1 VAKAASRC
9 YEVICLVS
17 FVFWGVGESWLLWGA
32 SAARFPGRQVV
43 IFVCLLPHSLS
54 YDEMRRDIESGASAP
69 NPTEEES
76 HRLMCSCWDSL
87 KRGGP
92 GRRRALLE
100 LGLETQPGTAL
111 IKIHKLSGSSPWC
124 PCCGRAFPGFQG
136 SAERLGKPL
145 PTRRV
150 QHSSVCCALPSLLVE
165 EIFIPRS
172 TRELKQS
179 RTSGREKGCTSSS
192 SGIHIYPRPRF

>member
-1 VAKAASRC
+1 
-9 YEVICLVS
+9 
-17 FVFWGVGESWLLWGA
+17 
-32 SAARFPGRQVV
+32 
-43 IFVCLLPHSLS
+43 
-54 YDEMRRDIESGASAP
+54 
-69 NPTEEES
+69 
-76 HRLMCSCWDSL
+76 MCSCWDSF
-87 KRGGP
+87 KRGQP
-92 GRRRALLE
+92 GWRRALLD
-100 LGLETQPGTAL
+100 LAGTAL

-124 PCCGRAFPGFQG
+124 PCHGRASPGFQG

-172 TRELKQS
+172 TRELKWS

-192 SGIHIYPRPRF
+192 SGIHIYPRPRFKIPEEFLDPTLVRSTCSLQATDCTLSLVHL